1 MTQLQAQELA
11 QLILEL
17 APFYGTGESALQLI
31 TGKSSVTEQEASR
44 FWAAIGVVPVAGG
57 VLKKVGEPASEAIFK
72 IFKEIGQAQ
81 EIEKQAVNFLDNRE
95 SIGRKRQSSLMVT
108 KFISETI

>member
-1 MTQLQAQELA
+1 M
-11 QLILEL
+11 EL

-31 TGKSSVTEQEASR
+31 TGKSSVSGEEASR
-44 FWAAIGVVPVAGG
+44 FWADIGVVPVAGG

-81 EIEKQAVNFLDNRE
+81 EIEKQAVNFF
-95 SIGRKRQSSLMVT
+95 GQQRKYWTQEAIQFNGNKVYQRNDL
-108 KFISETI
+108 IDP